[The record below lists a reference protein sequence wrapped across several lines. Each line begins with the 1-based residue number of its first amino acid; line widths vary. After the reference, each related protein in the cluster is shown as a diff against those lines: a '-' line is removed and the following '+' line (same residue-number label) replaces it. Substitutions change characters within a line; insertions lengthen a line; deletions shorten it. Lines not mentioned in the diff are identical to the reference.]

1 MVALTQISAYST
13 HKNLSCTHGSDAY
26 SARKKRDSVSTRLKL
41 HTRQTITVSTRVLWK
56 ESAHRFQY
64 FAESFDGGKG
74 DFGMRHSFLYT
85 VGTHFRIFVRK
96 FLVHFRT
103 VCASAQK
110 LARPLHGVTFWVN
123 YSNKRCIIGAALS
136 RGRRSLMFLI
146 SNAAL
151 IWGRRSLM
159 FLFSNAA
166 LIRGRRSSMFLISNA
181 ALIRGRRLMMVIGL
195 SGVRFG
201 L

>member
-1 MVALTQISAYST
+1 MPTIKVLGNIGD
-13 HKNLSCTHGSDAY
+13 N
-26 SARKKRDSVSTRLKL
+26 STRKRTTCHCWVLREQASIAGHNEKEMV
-41 HTRQTITVSTRVLWK
+41 TVTVSTRVLWK

-74 DFGMRHSFLYT
+74 DFGMRHSFLYS

-96 FLVHFRT
+96 FLVNFRT

-136 RGRRSLMFLI
+136 RGRRS
-146 SNAAL
+146 
-151 IWGRRSLM
+151 
-159 FLFSNAA
+159 
-166 LIRGRRSSMFLISNA
+166 SMFLISNA
-181 ALIRGRRLMMVIGL
+181 ALIRGRRSLMFLISMRPLFEG
-195 SGVRFG
+195 GAH
-201 L
+201 